1 MDTIKLFDKLREKYS
16 KDYIVEI
23 SIDEAGRENI
33 AIGDYDFE
41 IVIPEYATSKKDIMI
56 KTYDDSLIMFSSV
69 ESIINAVN
77 RMLK

>member
-41 IVIPEYATSKKDIMI
+41 IVIPESKKDIMI
-56 KTYDDSLIMFSSV
+56 KTYDDTLIMFSSV

>member
-1 MDTIKLFDKLREKYS
+1 MDTIKVFDKLREKYS

-23 SIDEAGRENI
+23 SIDGAGRENI

-56 KTYDDSLIMFSSV
+56 KTYDDNLIMFSSV

>member
-23 SIDEAGRENI
+23 SIDGSGRENI
-33 AIGDYDFE
+33 AIGDYYLE